1 MSTVL
6 FNHVIDWIMRRT
18 TEDRNRGIRWTP
30 FSYVEDLDYADDLGL
45 LSHTHS
51 HIQGKTQQLN
61 IFAKQVGLNISSKKT
76 EIMALNTTNRSPV
89 QVENGDPPYIRTGSP
104 ILAAS
109 SAVKGGRP
117 GHPEPSQQGQ
127 KLSYH
132 DEHCMALLHLQHSH
146 QAETLPQL
154 RPHKSS
160 IRFGMLA
167 TDREGFNKAVHIS
180 HQEPPPNSA
189 HLLAQ
194 NHFKQR
200 PAQKVCNRIHGYL
213 PNEETL
219 EVDWPCHPPR
229 SLHHQDCLALDTR
242 GKGKE
247 GRLKITWRRTVEN
260 GRSGGIMVLPYTPP
274 DVMGMS
280 E

>member
-18 TEDRNRGIRWTP
+18 REDRNRGIRWTP
-30 FSYVEDLDYADDLGL
+30 FSYLEDLDYADDLGL

-146 QAETLPQL
+146 HSCVLTSLQYGSECWRLTEKDLTKLSTFHTKSL
-154 RPHKSS
+154 RRILRIFWPKTISNKDLLKRCVTESMATFLTRRRWRWIGHVTRQEAS
-160 IRFGMLA
+160 ITKTA
-167 TDREGFNKAVHIS
+167 
-180 HQEPPPNSA
+180 
-189 HLLAQ
+189 
-194 NHFKQR
+194 
-200 PAQKVCNRIHGYL
+200 
-213 PNEETL
+213 
-219 EVDWPCHPPR
+219 
-229 SLHHQDCLALDTR
+229 LHWTPE
-242 GKGKE
+242 GKG
-247 GRLKITWRRTVEN
+247 RRV
-260 GRSGGIMVLPYTPP
+260 V
-274 DVMGMS
+274 
-280 E
+280 